1 MNWKMPKVQMPKFS
15 SMLPSKQEKER
26 VIKKKDGLVSETT
39 QTAKNTWN
47 RTKKALNPMQFMPAG
62 FKSNQTKQPAPTAK
76 KKEGGF
82 FNGLFSPYPPEEKTA
97 KPTVNEFL
105 KQPRIQ

>member
-1 MNWKMPKVQMPKFS
+1 MNWKMPKVPMPKFS
-15 SMLPSKQEKER
+15 NMLPSKQEKER
-26 VIKKKDGLVSETT
+26 VIKKKDGLVAETT

-47 RTKKALNPMQFMPAG
+47 RTKNALNPMQFMPAG
-62 FKSNQTKQPAPTAK
+62 FKSNQTKQPAPSTK

-82 FNGLFSPYPPEEKTA
+82 FNGLFSPFPPEDKAA